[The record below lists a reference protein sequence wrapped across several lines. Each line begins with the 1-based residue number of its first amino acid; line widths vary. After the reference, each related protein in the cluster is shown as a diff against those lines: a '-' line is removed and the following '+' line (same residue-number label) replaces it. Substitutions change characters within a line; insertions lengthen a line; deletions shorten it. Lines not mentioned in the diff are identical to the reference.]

1 MSSRQRNKIWIFG
14 DSFSHGSGMNDWDDY
29 FQRYLNPN
37 NITKKE
43 WGVYVAEHFDMELQ
57 NKSFGGLSNPAI
69 LRLVI
74 ENICNFNKGDI
85 VLIGTTDE
93 FRFEEII
100 DGRNQSYLVG
110 DVMNNMSK
118 DKKIQSVLEDYIRYI
133 HMDNYKQKNKNIIK
147 QIESI
152 KDHLNNN
159 DIKTIVWHYNTTNPI
174 GIRINM
180 DNVERITQHTNKD
193 IIDEHPS
200 YKGHEQVSKEFIKI
214 LTN

>member
-1 MSSRQRNKIWIFG
+1 
-14 DSFSHGSGMNDWDDY
+14 
-29 FQRYLNPN
+29 
-37 NITKKE
+37 
-43 WGVYVAEHFDMELQ
+43 
-57 NKSFGGLSNPAI
+57 AI
-69 LRLVI
+69 LRLLV
-74 ENICNFNKGDI
+74 ENLCNFNKGDI
-85 VLIGTTDE
+85 VLIGTTDQ

-100 DGRNQSYLVG
+100 DGKNQSFLVE

-118 DKKIQSVLEDYIRYI
+118 DKKIQSVLEDYVRYI
-133 HMDNYKQKNKNIIK
+133 HMDNYQQKNKDIIK
-147 QIESI
+147 QINSI

-159 DIKTIVWHYNTTNPI
+159 DIKTIVWHYLTTNPI